1 MSTNKEIKSN
11 KDISKIDESVA
22 LDVSVPATGVDVSAI
37 IPEVVVAEA
46 MVPVEAEGAVGTSQ
60 NKFTPG
66 RRMRGDTGR
75 RGQNPSAGRGGPRQN
90 RGEPRERVKPEFDSK
105 IIDIRRVTRVA
116 TGGRRYSFSVAV
128 VAGDRK
134 GRVGVGLGKG
144 GDTALSVDKATR
156 EAKKN
161 LIKITLSPQMT
172 IPHAVEGKYSS
183 SVIKI
188 FPARGSGVVAG
199 SSARAVIELAG
210 IKDVCAK
217 FISGSKNRLN
227 NAKAT
232 IDALKKLSKV
242 SRKVMNIKVAD
253 NK

>member
-1 MSTNKEIKSN
+1 MPN
-11 KDISKIDESVA
+11 KDTKLNNDINAADEAV
-22 LDVSVPATGVDVSAI
+22 LNVSIPATGIDVAAV
-37 IPEVVVAEA
+37 IPEVVSTEDVAA
-46 MVPVEAEGAVGTSQ
+46 SQ

-66 RRMRGDTGR
+66 RRMRGDTAR
-75 RGQNPSAGRGGPRQN
+75 RGQGASAQGGRNQKS

-116 TGGRRYSFSVAV
+116 TGGRRYSYSVAV
-128 VAGDRK
+128 VAGDHK

-144 GDTALSVDKATR
+144 GDTALSVEKATR

-161 LIKITLSPQMT
+161 LIRVSLSPQMT

-183 SVIKI
+183 AVIKI

-217 FISGSKNRLN
+217 FISGSKNKLN

-232 IDALKKLSKV
+232 IEALKKLSKV
-242 SRKVMNIKVAD
+242 SRKTLKPVVVVKN
-253 NK
+253 

>member
-1 MSTNKEIKSN
+1 MPN
-11 KDISKIDESVA
+11 KDIKLNTDINTTDEGV
-22 LDVSVPATGVDVSAI
+22 LKVSIPATGVDVSVVL
-37 IPEVVVAEA
+37 PEVVAVEEAVA
-46 MVPVEAEGAVGTSQ
+46 VSQ

-66 RRMRGDTGR
+66 RRMRGDTARRVGPGQGGR
-75 RGQNPSAGRGGPRQN
+75 NPKN
-90 RGEPRERVKPEFDSK
+90 RIEPRERVKPEFDSK

-116 TGGRRYSFSVAV
+116 TGGRRYSYSVAV
-128 VAGDRK
+128 VAGDHK

-144 GDTALSVDKATR
+144 GDTALSVEKATR

-161 LIKITLSPQMT
+161 LIRVSLSPQMT

-183 SVIKI
+183 AVIKI

-217 FISGSKNRLN
+217 FISGSKNKLN

-232 IDALKKLSKV
+232 IEALKKLSKV
-242 SRKVMNIKVAD
+242 SRKTLRPIVVVN
-253 NK
+253 N

>member
-1 MSTNKEIKSN
+1 MPTNKEVNTN
-11 KDISKIDESVA
+11 KVINSTDETVIDVA
-22 LDVSVPATGVDVSAI
+22 IPATGVDVATI
-37 IPEVVVAEA
+37 VPEATSQE
-46 MVPVEAEGAVGTSQ
+46 EGVSQ

-66 RRMRGDTGR
+66 RRMRGDTAR
-75 RGQNPSAGRGGPRQN
+75 RGATGPGQNSRGPRPN
-90 RGEPRERVKPEFDSK
+90 RNEPRERVKPEFDSK

-128 VAGDRK
+128 VAGDHK

-144 GDTALSVDKATR
+144 GDTALSVEKATR

-161 LIKITLSPQMT
+161 LIKVTLSPQMT

-183 SVIKI
+183 AVIKI
-188 FPARGSGVVAG
+188 FPAKGSGVVAG

-217 FISGSKNRLN
+217 FISGTKNRLN

-232 IDALKKLSKV
+232 IEALKKLNKV
-242 SRKVMNIKVAD
+242 SRKVLNSKVSV

>member
-1 MSTNKEIKSN
+1 MSTNKELKTN
-11 KDISKIDESVA
+11 KVTNPADEAVA
-22 LDVSVPATGVDVSAI
+22 NVAIPATGVDVATI
-37 IPEVVVAEA
+37 VPEVVATEDGV
-46 MVPVEAEGAVGTSQ
+46 TSP

-75 RGQNPSAGRGGPRQN
+75 RGATGPGQAN
-90 RGEPRERVKPEFDSK
+90 RGQRPNRNEPRERVKPEFDSK

-161 LIKITLSPQMT
+161 LIRVTLSPQMT

-183 SVIKI
+183 SVVKL
-188 FPARGSGVVAG
+188 FPAKGSGVVAG

-232 IDALKKLSKV
+232 IEALKNLNKV
-242 SRKVMNIKVAD
+242 SRKVLNSRVVVGK
-253 NK
+253 